1 MKNFCRSSIYLVRPP
16 HHSSPRWVLP
26 TLAMDPKKLKLA
38 VKEVRA
44 RAVGLYVQSKV
55 RNTAKAQAFS
65 RRARAVAHQAFIC

>member
-1 MKNFCRSSIYLVRPP
+1 
-16 HHSSPRWVLP
+16 
-26 TLAMDPKKLKLA
+26 MDPKKLKLA